1 MLGVVS
7 VIAFRLIL
15 IATMFQAT
23 KTFPE
28 FFQKYARVM
37 ATGVAAFINAII
49 IEVKYFTMRLHQYH
63 VPFNLSNFDNIHSG
77 DHFIQVSGFIF
88 QMIARKCT
96 DLETPRTQ
104 MEYETSYTV
113 KMFLFQ
119 FINYYASLIYTA
131 FFKVRK
137 DKKYH

>member
-37 ATGVAAFINAII
+37 ATGVAAFINGII
-49 IEVKYFTMRLHQYH
+49 IEVKYISMMVYKNSLYLILIT
-63 VPFNLSNFDNIHSG
+63 S
-77 DHFIQVSGFIF
+77 IQII
-88 QMIARKCT
+88 IAFRSV
-96 DLETPRTQ
+96 D
-104 MEYETSYTV
+104 SY
-113 KMFLFQ
+113 
-119 FINYYASLIYTA
+119 
-131 FFKVRK
+131 FK
-137 DKKYH
+137 

>member
-23 KTFPE
+23 KTFPG

-49 IEVKYFTMRLHQYH
+49 IEVGYL
-63 VPFNLSNFDNIHSG
+63 
-77 DHFIQVSGFIF
+77 
-88 QMIARKCT
+88 IAVAQI
-96 DLETPRTQ
+96 PP
-104 MEYETSYTV
+104 
-113 KMFLFQ
+113 FLF
-119 FINYYASLIYTA
+119 SL
-131 FFKVRK
+131 R
-137 DKKYH
+137 

>member
-49 IEVKYFTMRLHQYH
+49 IEVEFTEVSFTFVHQI
-63 VPFNLSNFDNIHSG
+63 SI
-77 DHFIQVSGFIF
+77 I
-88 QMIARKCT
+88 
-96 DLETPRTQ
+96 
-104 MEYETSYTV
+104 
-113 KMFLFQ
+113 
-119 FINYYASLIYTA
+119 LIS
-131 FFKVRK
+131 
-137 DKKYH
+137 

>member
-49 IEVKYFTMRLHQYH
+49 IEVKYISMMVYKNSLYLILIT
-63 VPFNLSNFDNIHSG
+63 S
-77 DHFIQVSGFIF
+77 IQII
-88 QMIARKCT
+88 IAFRSV
-96 DLETPRTQ
+96 D
-104 MEYETSYTV
+104 SY
-113 KMFLFQ
+113 
-119 FINYYASLIYTA
+119 
-131 FFKVRK
+131 FK
-137 DKKYH
+137 

>member
-49 IEVKYFTMRLHQYH
+49 IEVKYISMMVH
-63 VPFNLSNFDNIHSG
+63 PFRMPFKSKNSLYLILITSIL
-77 DHFIQVSGFIF
+77 II
-88 QMIARKCT
+88 IAFRSV
-96 DLETPRTQ
+96 D
-104 MEYETSYTV
+104 SY
-113 KMFLFQ
+113 
-119 FINYYASLIYTA
+119 
-131 FFKVRK
+131 FK
-137 DKKYH
+137 

>member
-23 KTFPE
+23 KTFPG

-49 IEVKYFTMRLHQYH
+49 IEVFYLKALTITALFLFSRNILPRGLVIY
-63 VPFNLSNFDNIHSG
+63 NFDAN
-77 DHFIQVSGFIF
+77 FCRLV
-88 QMIARKCT
+88 
-96 DLETPRTQ
+96 DL
-104 MEYETSYTV
+104 YF
-113 KMFLFQ
+113 K
-119 FINYYASLIYTA
+119 SLQENAQIWKLLELRWNTKPA
-131 FFKVRK
+131 TR
-137 DKKYH
+137 

>member
-49 IEVKYFTMRLHQYH
+49 IEVKYLSMMVHHSH
-63 VPFNLSNFDNIHSG
+63 VIIDNI
-77 DHFIQVSGFIF
+77 
-88 QMIARKCT
+88 
-96 DLETPRTQ
+96 
-104 MEYETSYTV
+104 
-113 KMFLFQ
+113 
-119 FINYYASLIYTA
+119 
-131 FFKVRK
+131 
-137 DKKYH
+137 

>member
-23 KTFPE
+23 KTFPG

-49 IEVKYFTMRLHQYH
+49 IEVGYLIS
-63 VPFNLSNFDNIHSG
+63 VPRNNFELAPDNLNSCAWFNSNVGAVAATCLAEGLGRI
-77 DHFIQVSGFIF
+77 I
-88 QMIARKCT
+88 
-96 DLETPRTQ
+96 L
-104 MEYETSYTV
+104 
-113 KMFLFQ
+113 
-119 FINYYASLIYTA
+119 
-131 FFKVRK
+131 
-137 DKKYH
+137 